1 MNPFVMEVMDDA
13 MSDVSRQKTEVEL
26 MQIAADFFESEG
38 IHYRVVGS
46 MASMA
51 FGEPR
56 FTNDVDIVAQTTKCR
71 KYPKRQLRLRW
82 Q

>member
-1 MNPFVMEVMDDA
+1 MNP
-13 MSDVSRQKTEVEL
+13 TELQPSEL

-51 FGEPR
+51 YGEPR
-56 FTNDVDIVAQTTKCR
+56 FTNDVDIVAELTLDKVPAQTLAQTTCETR
-71 KYPKRQLRLRW
+71 NRLVIVS
-82 Q
+82 